1 MITEIAFLS
10 YFLNVQEGDDP
21 TIAVAARLYMKVKN
35 LYQRK
40 ALNDKYKYKENV
52 VTNTCAKDEQL
63 TSIEGADMGE
73 HIHPEKYRLKD

>member
-1 MITEIAFLS
+1 
-10 YFLNVQEGDDP
+10 
-21 TIAVAARLYMKVKN
+21 MKVKN

-73 HIHPEKYRLKD
+73 HIHPEKYRLKE

>member
-21 TIAVAARLYMKVKN
+21 TIAFAARLYMKVKN

-40 ALNDKYKYKENV
+40 ALNKYNRRKILIQIPV
-52 VTNTCAKDEQL
+52 QRM
-63 TSIEGADMGE
+63 SS
-73 HIHPEKYRLKD
+73 